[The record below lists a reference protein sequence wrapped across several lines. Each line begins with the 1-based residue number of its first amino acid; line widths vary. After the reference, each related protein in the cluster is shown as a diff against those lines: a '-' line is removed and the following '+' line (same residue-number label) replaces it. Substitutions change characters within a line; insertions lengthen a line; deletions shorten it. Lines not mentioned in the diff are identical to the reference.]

1 MYFRY
6 PAKRPVF
13 IPLNFT
19 PSVDW
24 NIEEM
29 NRSHD
34 TIFLW
39 LNNLSYDS
47 LVLQVVDVG
56 KIIDTVRLDLIK
68 KREKNKSEKKKKFN
82 PKN

>member
-1 MYFRY
+1 
-6 PAKRPVF
+6 
-13 IPLNFT
+13 
-19 PSVDW
+19 
-24 NIEEM
+24 M

-68 KREKNKSEKKKKFN
+68 KREKNKSEKKRRNSIQKIN
-82 PKN
+82 DDNQHYWW